1 MLKEIGRIRHRHEPC
16 VVGRARRTDAPPPY
30 PRCPHPVSASL
41 KASSMKIRSV
51 VARGLLLLSIGVM
64 TGGCATTDTKSS
76 AAKAPDSTST
86 RGGSTGQQAGGTRY
100 LVKDFHAEDSNEPGE
115 DPGALAQAGQ

>member
-1 MLKEIGRIRHRHEPC
+1 
-16 VVGRARRTDAPPPY
+16 
-30 PRCPHPVSASL
+30 
-41 KASSMKIRSV
+41 MKIRSV
-51 VARGLLLLSIGVM
+51 VAHGLLLLSIGVM

-100 LVKDFHAEDSNEPGE
+100 LVKDFHAEHSNEPEE
-115 DPGALAQAGQ
+115 DPGALAQAGQPKSESEAEMARAMLFFPVFGVRVPIW